1 MIINVINCLVYTCTS
16 QCSQNLP
23 TYRYSCETCRVYNAT
38 IPLSSLQVS
47 DLYVVPTRFYESSSE
62 QIWMHVFP
70 QPAYKWLYFW
80 NRIRYEH
87 VTSIRLL
94 LKARALIWYPI

>member
-1 MIINVINCLVYTCTS
+1 MYIDYINVINCLVYMCTS

-47 DLYVVPTRFYESSSE
+47 DLYVVPTRFYESLNE
-62 QIWMHVFP
+62 QIWMHVFHT
-70 QPAYKWLYFW
+70 QHI
-80 NRIRYEH
+80 NVRYEH